1 MMQHDKPWDGM
12 PAFETYTNELQG
24 ELQASADK
32 FAKWN
37 GSAVGP
43 IMEAPSKTTHMKDLI
58 NLI

>member
-32 FAKWN
+32 FAK
-37 GSAVGP
+37 
-43 IMEAPSKTTHMKDLI
+43 
-58 NLI
+58 